1 MSGFMDKT
9 TTMSVIRAEL
19 SFGVLF
25 PPSSIGIMI
34 IISKRQPCNVLS

>member
-9 TTMSVIRAEL
+9 TTMSAMRAKF

-25 PPSSIGIMI
+25 PPSSIGLVGL
-34 IISKRQPCNVLS
+34 NYYNN